1 MADSPLSP
9 LQQAALALRKL
20 RARVDTLE
28 QAARAPIA
36 VIGLAC
42 RYPGGAT
49 DRRPAVAQPDRGV
62 DATCEIPAD
71 RWDVDAHYDPRPG
84 VPGRM
89 YTRRGGFIDHV
100 DEFDPQFF
108 RIAPRDAIGI
118 DPQQRLLLQTVW
130 HALEDAGLP
139 PPTLQ
144 GSPWACSWASAPTTT
159 PTC

>member
-1 MADSPLSP
+1 MADRPLSP
-9 LQQAALALRKL
+9 LQQAALALKKL

-49 DRRPAVAQPDRGV
+49 DGDRLWRNLIEGI

-84 VPGRM
+84 MPGRM
-89 YTRRGGFIDHV
+89 YTRRGGFIDGV
-100 DEFDPQFF
+100 DEF
-108 RIAPRDAIGI
+108 
-118 DPQQRLLLQTVW
+118 
-130 HALEDAGLP
+130 
-139 PPTLQ
+139 
-144 GSPWACSWASAPTTT
+144 
-159 PTC
+159 